1 MPVALVVME
10 TPAVVY
16 AIMMAKWTHAGSG
29 TKWEVLNKALT
40 DGTLL
45 LPIGSMI
52 VDYLL
57 MLMGND
63 AVMLTAFI
71 SGDMVTG
78 MLIFFLLYMGTLV
91 GKKIKELE
99 DFNWALVASSLVE
112 PLVDGM
118 LALWLAIL
126 FDLPQ
131 GSGLLLI
138 ILCASSSYIVAP
150 AILKDAL
157 PEANPAKSLTMSMG
171 VTFPFKIVLGIPM
184 YWYLVTLFP
193 SP

>member
-1 MPVALVVME
+1 
-10 TPAVVY
+10 
-16 AIMMAKWTHAGSG
+16 
-29 TKWEVLNKALT
+29 
-40 DGTLL
+40 
-45 LPIGSMI
+45 MI
-52 VDYLL
+52 VGYLL

-63 AVMLTAFI
+63 AGMLTAFI

-99 DFNWALVASSLVE
+99 YFNWALVASSLVE

-131 GSGLLLI
+131 GSGMLLI
-138 ILCASSSYIVAP
+138 ILCASSSYIVAS

-184 YWYLVTLFP
+184 YWYLVTLFL